1 MGSRGGRD
9 SIPIFVVVVVVV
21 VLVLVLVWVGEGI
34 VHVLVVHVLFGI
46 SNDALKR
53 ETPSA
58 WRVGYRYERDIIYH
72 LLLLHVHVIFG
83 HG

>member
-1 MGSRGGRD
+1 MGSSGGRD

-21 VLVLVLVWVGEGI
+21 VLVWVGGGI
-34 VHVLVVHVLFGI
+34 VHVPLVVLFGI
-46 SNDALKR
+46 GNDAVKR

-58 WRVGYRYERDIIYH
+58 WREGDRYERDIIYH
-72 LLLLHVHVIFG
+72 LLLLNVHVIFG

>member
-9 SIPIFVVVVVVV
+9 SIPIFVVVVV

-34 VHVLVVHVLFGI
+34 VHVLFGI
-46 SNDALKR
+46 GNDALKR

-58 WRVGYRYERDIIYH
+58 WREGYRYERDIIYH

>member
-1 MGSRGGRD
+1 MGSSGGRD

-21 VLVLVLVWVGEGI
+21 LVLVWVGGGI
-34 VHVLVVHVLFGI
+34 VHVPLVVLVGI
-46 SNDALKR
+46 GNDAVKR

-58 WRVGYRYERDIIYH
+58 WREGDRYERDIIYH
-72 LLLLHVHVIFG
+72 LLLLNVHVIFG

>member
-9 SIPIFVVVVVVV
+9 SIPIFVDVVV

-34 VHVLVVHVLFGI
+34 VHVLVVHVLFEIG
-46 SNDALKR
+46 NDALKR

-58 WRVGYRYERDIIYH
+58 WREGYRYERDIIYH

>member
-21 VLVLVLVWVGEGI
+21 VLVLVWVGGGI
-34 VHVLVVHVLFGI
+34 VHVLVVLVEIG
-46 SNDALKR
+46 NDAVKR

-58 WRVGYRYERDIIYH
+58 WREGDRYERDIIYH
-72 LLLLHVHVIFG
+72 ILLLLHVHVIFG

>member
-9 SIPIFVVVVVVV
+9 SIPIFIVVVV
-21 VLVLVLVWVGEGI
+21 VLVLVLVWVGGI
-34 VHVLVVHVLFGI
+34 VHVHVLVVLLGI
-46 SNDALKR
+46 GDDAVKR

-58 WRVGYRYERDIIYH
+58 WREGYRYERDIIYH

>member
-9 SIPIFVVVVVVV
+9 SIPIFVVVVVV
-21 VLVLVLVWVGEGI
+21 LVWVGGGL
-34 VHVLVVHVLFGI
+34 VHVPLVVLVGI
-46 SNDALKR
+46 GNDAVKR

-58 WRVGYRYERDIIYH
+58 WREGYRYERDIIYH